1 MNTIVRIENI
11 NDCLDIQEMMD
22 VKGGALDKTVICVLA
37 TAVKCEVKG
46 SGVII
51 ENPSTPTED

>member
-1 MNTIVRIENI
+1 METIVKIEDI

-22 VKGGALDKTVICVLA
+22 VKGGALDKTVICILA

-46 SGVII
+46 AGVIN
-51 ENPSTPTED
+51 NPSTPDDK

>member
-1 MNTIVRIENI
+1 MKKKVKIEDI

-37 TAVKCEVKG
+37 TAVRCEVAG
-46 SGVII
+46 SGVIN
-51 ENPSTPTED
+51 NPSTPDDK